1 MHIKMNTTRML
12 AGLAL
17 LVSAAVAISAGANSS
32 RPPAQPTAIA
42 TVDIMDIIDGLNER
56 TVLEKQLDDRMAARQ
71 SKLDEVVNELK
82 VLDADIQMLA
92 ENNDARREKIAE
104 ALEKQA
110 AAQAR
115 REALSQIASIDM
127 GTVMAGLYG
136 KIEIAIESIADRE
149 GYDIVLFDDSSFEVP
164 SDGDK
169 TNAEIV
175 RAIITKSVIYR
186 SDTIDITQQVITLM
200 NNEYSAP

>member
-17 LVSAAVAISAGANSS
+17 LVSAALAISAGANSS

-56 TVLEKQLDDRMAARQ
+56 SVLEKQLDDRMAARQ

-127 GTVMAGLYG
+127 GSVMAGLYE
-136 KIEIAIESIADRE
+136 KIEVAIESIADRE
-149 GYDIVLFDDSSFEVP
+149 GYDIVLFDDSSFEIP
-164 SDGDK
+164 NDK
-169 TNAEIV
+169 ANAEVV

-186 SDTIDITQQVITLM
+186 SDSIDITQQVITLM

>member
-56 TVLEKQLDDRMAARQ
+56 SVLEKQLDDRMAARQ

-92 ENNDARREKIAE
+92 ENNDERREKIAE

-115 REALSQIASIDM
+115 REALSQIAAIDM
-127 GTVMAGLYG
+127 GSVMAGLYE
-136 KIEIAIESIADRE
+136 KIEVAIQSIADRE
-149 GYDIVLFDDSSFEVP
+149 GYDIVLFDDSSFEIP
-164 SDGDK
+164 TDK
-169 TNAEIV
+169 PNAEVV

-186 SDTIDITQQVITLM
+186 NDAIDITQQVITLM
-200 NNEYSAP
+200 NNEFSAP